1 MKNRNILLPALF
13 SITLVCS
20 LILSASAAGASVTIP
35 LLDAGSI
42 SHLATDSSSPF
53 SPTTLNTPEGHT
65 KLMVAV
71 STETEHTVWNMGQT
85 TVQYTL
91 TVSSTAG
98 GSVTSPGEGT
108 FTYSEGTVV
117 NLAVKAEAGYRF
129 VNWSGNI
136 ATISC
141 QCHSTTI
148 TMNGNY
154 SIRANFQMKPP
165 STSSNTCFIATAAY
179 GTPMAEEIQI
189 LREFR
194 DRYLLP
200 NQVGQDLVDLYYKV
214 SPPIAA
220 FITEHPSLKPIVRVG
235 LLPAVAM
242 STTVINTNTADKMT
256 IIGLLALALIAV
268 AIWATKRRGSE
279 SDYT

>member
-1 MKNRNILLPALF
+1 MKNRKILLPALVF
-13 SITLVCS
+13 ITLVCI
-20 LILSASAAGASVTIP
+20 LIPPASVVGASETVS
-35 LLDAGSI
+35 LLKADFI
-42 SHLATDSSSPF
+42 SHLATDSSSLA
-53 SPTTLNTPEGHT
+53 STMALNTLKGRV
-65 KLMVAV
+65 KSMVAV
-71 STETEHTVWNMGQT
+71 GTETEHVVWNMGET
-85 TVQYTL
+85 PAQYTL

-98 GSVTSPGEGT
+98 GSVTSPGEGA
-108 FTYSEGTVV
+108 FTYGEGTMVA
-117 NLAVKAEAGYRF
+117 LAVKAEEGYRF
-129 VNWSGNI
+129 VNWSGDI

-154 SIRANFQMKPP
+154 TIRANFQVKSPNT
-165 STSSNTCFIATAAY
+165 STNTCFIATAAY

-194 DRYLLP
+194 DGYLLTNP
-200 NQVGQDLVDLYYKV
+200 VGKALVALYYRV
-214 SPPIAA
+214 SLPIAE
-220 FITEHPSLKPIVRVG
+220 FIIEHPSLKPIVRVG

-242 STTVINTNTADKMT
+242 STTVINSNTAEKMT